1 MPRASA
7 ASLAVGPTVDL
18 ARVRLAPPAGLPELE
33 AKGFA
38 ALVSALPPGHFRPED
53 TALICAFIRAG
64 LIEAQ
69 AAAEVAAGNIERWAG
84 VLADAQRAL
93 VALSTRL
100 KIGPRSRGANTG
112 RASRPQPR
120 LSYYDEQRLRGET

>member
-7 ASLAVGPTVDL
+7 ASLAAPTVDL
-18 ARVRLAPPAGLPELE
+18 ARVRLSPPAGLPELE

-53 TALICAFIRAG
+53 NNLICAFIRAG
-64 LIEAQ
+64 LMEAQ
-69 AAAEVAAGNIERWAG
+69 AASEVAAGNIERWAG

-100 KIGPRSRGANTG
+100 KVGPRSRGANTG
-112 RASRPQPR
+112 RASRPRPR